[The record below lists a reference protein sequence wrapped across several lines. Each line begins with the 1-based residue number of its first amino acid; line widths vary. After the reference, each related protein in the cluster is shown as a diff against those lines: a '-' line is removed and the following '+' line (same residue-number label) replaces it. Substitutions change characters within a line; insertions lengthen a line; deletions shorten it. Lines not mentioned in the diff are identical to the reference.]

1 MKGYRL
7 ACEFGFQE
15 YRNGAWE
22 GTYLLT
28 PVQVLHSNKWYPAET
43 YDGYETAA
51 GVPSA
56 SVFTA
61 AACAF
66 EVIGTRQTTY
76 QCLRCFTPPSPF
88 QCIGGVDGDGHG
100 CCGGMAESSVFA
112 FVGWRDEMGLRAVLA
127 PSSRRCYGIASTDGA
142 YYYHQPVQ
150 DPANPPYVTVGVTV
164 SWYSHPAYHPTHILC
179 DPWY

>member
-1 MKGYRL
+1 MTAVPNGVTQPVTNPFFERFGCDKTPVITQVASITLGPTTGGTEVRMGARFFDSEGWKKMKGYRL

-88 QCIGGVDGDGHG
+88 QVLFVVGFCFRSHCGV
-100 CCGGMAESSVFA
+100 CF
-112 FVGWRDEMGLRAVLA
+112 W
-127 PSSRRCYGIASTDGA
+127 
-142 YYYHQPVQ
+142 
-150 DPANPPYVTVGVTV
+150 
-164 SWYSHPAYHPTHILC
+164 
-179 DPWY
+179 